1 IYFYGLCESRITV
14 TDYHGNCD
22 DICFTFDLPFL
33 IEKEKNRKAVLKNAA
48 FFYLIS
54 ANTVIFAPSMTDD

>member
-1 IYFYGLCESRITV
+1 
-14 TDYHGNCD
+14 
-22 DICFTFDLPFL
+22 L

-48 FFYLIS
+48 FFYLIA